1 MVKPQNPTPEEALSA
16 WLDDAP
22 PAPAENH
29 HWPASALDEPDAALQ
44 ISTYLAIG
52 KALRGGTDA
61 EVASVAQL
69 DKFWQRVQSGIE
81 RAPLERAPFNSP
93 NEPAFEP
100 QVVAANDGQFKWRAV
115 ASVAVGALALSAWL
129 AIGPGQSD
137 SESPA
142 LASYTP
148 TFVPV
153 MSANVSVVRDPELD
167 AFLAAHRQRGSASA
181 LQGPVGF
188 VRNVAWQAGA
198 P

>member
-1 MVKPQNPTPEEALSA
+1 MVKSHNPTPEEALSA

-22 PAPAENH
+22 PAPAENR
-29 HWPASALDEPDAALQ
+29 HWPVSALNEPDAALK
-44 ISTYLAIG
+44 IGTYLAIG

-61 EVASVAQL
+61 EVASAAQL
-69 DKFWQRVQSGIE
+69 DEFWQRVQSGIE
-81 RAPLERAPFNSP
+81 RAPVNSP
-93 NEPAFEP
+93 SEPAFEP

-115 ASVAVGALALSAWL
+115 ASLAVGALALSAWL
-129 AIGPGQSD
+129 AIGPGQSG

-153 MSANVSVVRDPELD
+153 ISANVPVVRDPELD